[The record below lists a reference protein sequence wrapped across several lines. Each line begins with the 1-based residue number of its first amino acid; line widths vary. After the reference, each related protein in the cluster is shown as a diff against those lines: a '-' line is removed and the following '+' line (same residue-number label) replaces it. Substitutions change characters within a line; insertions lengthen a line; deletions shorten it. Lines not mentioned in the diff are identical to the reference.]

1 MIAEKIEI
9 INAAGLHARPSTK
22 LAQIA
27 GKYSATITVNNG
39 TEDVD
44 AASVIALMMLA
55 AVQGTILTISADGD
69 DESEAL
75 AEVVAL
81 FNNGFGEM

>member
-55 AVQGTILTISADGD
+55 AVQGTILKISADGD

-81 FNNGFGEM
+81 FNDGFGEM